1 MVCERIL
8 ILKPRPGL
16 NVHPIQTNTQRKSS
30 GTWYNV
36 VCREDGVGGEGVERR
51 EWDEGRYLTGPWS
64 CWNGIPR
71 ERFRAL
77 RALKGERER
86 RARERGERESGERE
100 RGERERRERGERER
114 ELFKEFKE
122 FSFCAVITS

>member
-1 MVCERIL
+1 MCILFKRIL
-8 ILKPRPGL
+8 RENQP
-16 NVHPIQTNTQRKSS
+16 

-36 VCREDGVGGEGVERR
+36 VCREDGVEGEGVERR

-64 CWNGIPR
+64 CWNGNPR

-86 RARERGERESGERE
+86 R
-100 RGERERRERGERER
+100 ERERRERERRERERREREERERRENLERGEERER
-114 ELFKEFKE
+114 ERRERE
-122 FSFCAVITS
+122 RTV